1 MVKKLVENFGAT
13 NSYNERL
20 KNNKAFGEYRKTYQQ
35 KFSKVKRNKSNIE
48 LKSEFETWKKIAKE
62 KIKLL
67 KQGKLTEDEVY
78 EWIIKNK

>member
-1 MVKKLVENFGAT
+1 MEKKLVENFGAT

-20 KNNKAFGEYRKTYQQ
+20 KNNKALGEYRKTYQQ
-35 KFSKVKRNKSNIE
+35 KFSKVNKNKSNIE
-48 LKSEFETWKKIAKE
+48 LKNEFESWKKLAKE

-67 KQGKLTEDEVY
+67 KSGKLTEDEVY

>member
-1 MVKKLVENFGAT
+1 MEKKLVENFGAT

-20 KNNKAFGEYRKTYQQ
+20 KNNKALGEYRKTYQQ
-35 KFSKVKRNKSNIE
+35 KFSKVNKNKSNIE
-48 LKSEFETWKKIAKE
+48 LKNEFETWKKLAKE

-67 KQGKLTEDEVY
+67 KIGKLTEDEVY

>member
-1 MVKKLVENFGAT
+1 MEKKLAENFGAT

-20 KNNKAFGEYRKTYQQ
+20 KNNKALGEYRKTYQQ
-35 KFSKVKRNKSNIE
+35 KFSKVNKNKSNIE
-48 LKSEFETWKKIAKE
+48 LKNEFESWKKLAKE

-67 KQGKLTEDEVY
+67 KIGKLTEDEVY

>member
-1 MVKKLVENFGAT
+1 MEKKLVENFGAT

-20 KNNKAFGEYRKTYQQ
+20 KNNKALGEYRKTYQQ
-35 KFSKVKRNKSNIE
+35 KFSKVNKNKSNIE
-48 LKSEFETWKKIAKE
+48 LKNEFESWKKLAKE

-67 KQGKLTEDEVY
+67 KIGKLTEDEVY